1 MEIHKQVDDV
11 TGENM
16 QHDETKDAVE
26 ANHEKAGAQP
36 HVDTFRFSRPVVLSA
51 ICGHGDTHAFQRT
64 HEEHFDAHAGGEGGH
79 ARRTQGVVCAL
90 EHDASDSGDR
100 ELQSHRYA
108 HVQQSLYVVFVQGGF
123 SLFHFQDVEFPEHI
137 IQAKQGGD
145 GLREDRG
152 DGGSGHAPM

>member
-1 MEIHKQVDDV
+1 MKKLARSPMLIRSV
-11 TGENM
+11 
-16 QHDETKDAVE
+16 
-26 ANHEKAGAQP
+26 
-36 HVDTFRFSRPVVLSA
+36 FSCPVVLSA

-64 HEEHFDAHAGGEGGH
+64 HEEHFDAHAGGKGGH

-90 EHDASDSGDR
+90 EHDASDGGDGK
-100 ELQSHRYA
+100 LQSHRYA